1 MSDIFISY
9 AHEDRPQAEI
19 LAQALEA
26 LGWSVWWDR
35 TIPAGRVFDEVIE
48 EALDAAKCVV
58 VLWSENSVRS
68 DWVKTEAQEG
78 ADRKIL
84 IPVLIENVR
93 IPLSFRRIQAAN
105 LVGWNGEDSAAAF
118 KDLIDDIGSLLGSPA
133 MPRKTSRSSPTPIK
147 SEAPEENKRQPA
159 QPMPKPGTQKE
170 QLWNKMI
177 QIISAQLGID
187 KSEVTKE
194 ASFIDN
200 LGADSLDLVELVM
213 AFEEEYNVEIE
224 DQETENLLTVGD
236 AYQYGIKKLGLWSSP
251 KK

>member
-48 EALDAAKCVV
+48 EALDAAKCVI
-58 VLWSENSVRS
+58 VLWSGHSVKS

-84 IPVLIENVR
+84 IPVLIEAVR
-93 IPLSFRRIQAAN
+93 IPLSFRRIQSAD
-105 LVGWNGEDSAAAF
+105 LIGWKGEDTTAVF
-118 KDLIDDIGSLLGSPA
+118 IDLIDDIASLLGSPA
-133 MPRKTSRSSPTPIK
+133 KPESKAGPFQAQVKSQAIK
-147 SEAPEENKRQPA
+147 EETKQPA
-159 QPMPKPGTQKE
+159 QSMPKPEIKKG

-177 QIISAQLGID
+177 QIISDQLGAD

-236 AYQYGIKKLGLWSSP
+236 AYQYGIKKLGL
-251 KK
+251 